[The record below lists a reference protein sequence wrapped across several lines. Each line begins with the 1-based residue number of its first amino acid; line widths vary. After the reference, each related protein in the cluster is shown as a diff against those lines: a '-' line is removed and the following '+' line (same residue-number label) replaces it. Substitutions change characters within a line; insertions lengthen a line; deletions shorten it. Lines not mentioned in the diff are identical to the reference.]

1 MTRKVVSLLRHAIG
15 EPTHTDPRLEA
26 NAYAVMR
33 DVDLT
38 VVLTDC
44 SVELAA
50 MNAMV
55 ASQSIGGVKFPA
67 SSTHCDLVGLI
78 ESGVQVVALSDSLSA
93 AGLTPAHLVPGVGT
107 IDSDGLAALIHEA
120 DTILTW

>member
-1 MTRKVVSLLRHAIG
+1 MTKRVVSLLRHAIG
-15 EPTHTDPRLEA
+15 EPVHTDPRLEA
-26 NAYAVMR
+26 NTYAVMR

-50 MNAMV
+50 LNAKV
-55 ASQSIGGVKFPA
+55 ASTTIAGIQFPA

-78 ESGVQVVALSDSLSA
+78 ESGIHVVALADSLSA
-93 AGLTPAHLVPGVGT
+93 AGLTQHHLVPGVDV
-107 IDSDGLAALIHEA
+107 INREGLAALISDA

>member
-1 MTRKVVSLLRHAIG
+1 MTKRVVSLLRHAIG
-15 EPTHTDPRLEA
+15 EPVHTDPRLEA

-33 DVDLT
+33 NVDLT

-50 MNAMV
+50 VNAQV
-55 ASQSIGGVKFPA
+55 ESHSISGIQFPA

-78 ESGVQVVALSDSLSA
+78 ESGVQVVALNDSLTA
-93 AGLTPAHLVPGVGT
+93 AGLTPTHLVPGVNT
-107 IDSDGLAALIHEA
+107 INREELAQLIHEA